1 MLSRRSFLIGTG
13 GLLTASFVRKATA
26 FSQRAVRPF
35 LLPPARKPEE
45 TLYVYRQDWKDYG
58 ADDYGDNE
66 YEDNDYDA
74 KWRVSLGPNQP
85 FAPPVPTWREHL
97 RSLGHRLDTREDV
110 ERVCIQQGLAPEDL
124 DKRLNGFGWQD
135 AWDNFSGPQA
145 KAFHLLKKL
154 DLGPLDSTL
163 RQAGE
168 IIFEEFGGAPGNS
181 YTWVELKDDLTVSLL
196 QARPVELNLPINV
209 KIAGPLRDSA

>member
-1 MLSRRSFLIGTG
+1 MLDRRSFLIGAG

-26 FSQRAVRPF
+26 FSQKAIRPF
-35 LLPPARKPEE
+35 LLPPTRKPEE
-45 TLYVYRQDWKDYG
+45 TLYVYCQDWKDYE
-58 ADDYGDNE
+58 ADDYEDNE

-74 KWRVSLGPNQP
+74 KWRVSLRPNQP

-97 RSLGHRLDTREDV
+97 CSLGHSLSGKDEID
-110 ERVCIQQGLAPEDL
+110 RVCIQQGLAPEDL
-124 DKRLNGFGWQD
+124 DKRLDGFGWQD
-135 AWDNFSGPQA
+135 AWDNFTGPQA

-163 RQAGE
+163 RHAGE

-196 QARPVELNLPINV
+196 QARLVELNLPINV
-209 KIAGPLRDSA
+209 KIAGPLRNSA